1 MLPNDLL
8 KREPRVRQNVVR
20 PRGDVLVSGSW
31 ETVTIMQHNG
41 NNGRG
46 RYIAF
51 EGIEGAGKSTVVAR
65 VAEHLGKKGVSV
77 VLVRE
82 PGGTKVGEH
91 IREILLGGE
100 HQPGARAEAALFAA
114 ARAQLIVE
122 KVTPALENGSWVL
135 TDRSAYSSLAYQ
147 AIGRGLD
154 LEEVRRLN
162 DIALGGVWPDTV
174 VLLRLEAEAGLSRQA
189 VGDRIGDE
197 SGAFHARVAEAFDT
211 LAAREPDRFV
221 VVDASAPSQDVVAHV
236 IAALER

>member
-1 MLPNDLL
+1 
-8 KREPRVRQNVVR
+8 
-20 PRGDVLVSGSW
+20 
-31 ETVTIMQHNG
+31 MQHNG

-51 EGIEGAGKSTVVAR
+51 EGVEGAGKSTVVAR
-65 VAEHLGKKGVSV
+65 VAQHFEDRGATV

-82 PGGTKVGEH
+82 PGGTEVGEH

-100 HQPGARAEAALFAA
+100 HQPSARAEAALFAA
-114 ARAQLIVE
+114 ARAQLIIE
-122 KVTPALENGSWVL
+122 KVTPALEKGSWVL

-147 AIGRGLD
+147 AVGRGLD
-154 LEEVRRLN
+154 LEEIRQLN

-197 SGAFHARVAEAFDT
+197 PGAFHARVAAAFDM

-221 VVDASAPSQDVVAHV
+221 VVDASAPSEEVVAHV
-236 IAALER
+236 IAALEQ